1 MTPLIRLIEFYKYLF
16 VGIGNTFFGY
26 LLFAFFLYTGSHYSI
41 AVLLSTVLG
50 IFFNFYMYG
59 KIVFKSISKNLLIRF
74 VFAYT
79 VLYLINVILLSISDY
94 FEFNMYISGI
104 VVLSITA
111 AFGFIFNKRYVW
123 QKN

>member
-1 MTPLIRLIEFYKYLF
+1 MH
-16 VGIGNTFFGY
+16 
-26 LLFAFFLYTGSHYSI
+26 FFLYTGSHYSI